1 MAIDLR
7 GLQDRL
13 QEIEW
18 GTGLTRDAIRLRW
31 PELPEEVY
39 MHLPSE
45 KRFSSANNLVGFLGR
60 RLALAESPEIPEG
73 GATDDGGPADWGESS
88 TGATLE
94 TPDLGHGVGS
104 GANPGYTGGGSVQ
117 TGVGREGTTYGD
129 AESNPLPDRR

>member
-1 MAIDLR
+1 MAVDLQ
-7 GLQDRL
+7 GLRDSLRDL
-13 QEIEW
+13 DW

-31 PELPEEVY
+31 PGLPQEIY

-45 KRFSSANNLVGFLGR
+45 KRFTSPEHLVSFVDR
-60 RLALAESPEIPEG
+60 RLAMAESEEIPEG
-73 GATDDGGPADWGESS
+73 SAAEDGGPADWGDSV
-88 TGATLE
+88 TGGTFT

-129 AESNPLPDRR
+129 AESNPLPEPR